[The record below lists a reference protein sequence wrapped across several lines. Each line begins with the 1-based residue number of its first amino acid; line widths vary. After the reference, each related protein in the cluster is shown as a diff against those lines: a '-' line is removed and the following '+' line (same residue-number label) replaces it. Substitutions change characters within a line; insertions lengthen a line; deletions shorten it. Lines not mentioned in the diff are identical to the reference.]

1 MPFLELLESDGSL
14 FFQQADIGL
23 PKHVVFTMIAIAMMS
38 LPELLLLL
46 LFLGVLIAI
55 TVDIVIVVKKRSANA
70 DAGKTAAPT
79 PPAQPKDHS

>member
-23 PKHVVFTMIAIAMMS
+23 PKHGVFTMIAIAMMS
-38 LPELLLLL
+38 LPELLLVL

-70 DAGKTAAPT
+70 DARYTTDPT
-79 PPAQPKDHS
+79 PTAHPKDHS